1 MFHFF
6 TIVIHKLESL
16 SAFLLFFF
24 LHFFF
29 FLVVNIYH
37 FSEQFTHDQRNL
49 EQVSN
54 KVPNYVKLITKH
66 FLWRLWKNEKM
77 VKFYI
82 TFALLAFAK
91 PSYAEVGGH
100 DLFTSLAQ
108 LEVLWRNE
116 MKVVQVMQ
124 DTLQKLDEAKATLNA

>member
-1 MFHFF
+1 MSNE
-6 TIVIHKLESL
+6 IPKLCQTDYKAYFYED
-16 SAFLLFFF
+16 
-24 LHFFF
+24 
-29 FLVVNIYH
+29 YG
-37 FSEQFTHDQRNL
+37 
-49 EQVSN
+49 
-54 KVPNYVKLITKH
+54 KMK
-66 FLWRLWKNEKM
+66 KM

-124 DTLQKLDEAKATLNA
+124 DTLQKLDDAKATLNA

>member
-1 MFHFF
+1 
-6 TIVIHKLESL
+6 
-16 SAFLLFFF
+16 
-24 LHFFF
+24 
-29 FLVVNIYH
+29 
-37 FSEQFTHDQRNL
+37 
-49 EQVSN
+49 
-54 KVPNYVKLITKH
+54 
-66 FLWRLWKNEKM
+66 M

-82 TFALLAFAK
+82 TFALLAFVK

-124 DTLQKLDEAKATLNA
+124 DTLQKLDDAKATLNA